1 MPSESEVPHFDGP
14 WREGRRV
21 YFAADTAVV
30 LTAGADPFRI
40 ALGLHPETIDRLLSQ
55 VLSIQPVG
63 RLLDVGGGRFPG
75 PPPRREAAGSGGGS
89 GQAGKWRL
97 VRWVVC
103 RDVGGPSSLCAKYT
117 MAGALEGEDEGMA
130 E

>member
-1 MPSESEVPHFDGP
+1 MPSESDVPRFDGP
-14 WREGRRV
+14 WREGRRL

-40 ALGLHPETIDRLLSQ
+40 ALGLHPETVDRLLSQ

-63 RLLDVGGGRFPG
+63 RLPDVGGRRFPG
-75 PPPRREAAGSGGGS
+75 PPPRRVADGSGDGS
-89 GQAGKWRL
+89 GRAGKRRMVPRV
-97 VRWVVC
+97 VR
-103 RDVGGPSSLCAKYT
+103 RDVGGPSSLRAPST
-117 MAGALEGEDEGMA
+117 SAGASEGGDEGMA

>member
-1 MPSESEVPHFDGP
+1 MPSDSEVPRFDGP

-40 ALGLHPETIDRLLSQ
+40 ALGLHPEMVDRLLSQ
-55 VLSIQPVG
+55 VLSIQLVG
-63 RLLDVGGGRFPG
+63 RLPDVGGQRFPG
-75 PPPRREAAGSGGGS
+75 LPPCREAGASGGGS
-89 GQAGKWRL
+89 GRAGKRRL
-97 VRWVVC
+97 VPRVVR
-103 RDVGGPSSLCAKYT
+103 RDVGGPSSLRAPST
-117 MAGALEGEDEGMA
+117 SAGASEGGDEGMA

>member
-1 MPSESEVPHFDGP
+1 MPSDSEVPRFDGP

-40 ALGLHPETIDRLLSQ
+40 ALGLHPETVDRLLLQ

-63 RLLDVGGGRFPG
+63 RLPDVGGQRFPG
-75 PPPRREAAGSGGGS
+75 PPPRREAGGSGGGS
-89 GQAGKWRL
+89 GRVGKRRL
-97 VRWVVC
+97 VPRVVR
-103 RDVGGPSSLCAKYT
+103 RDVGGPSSLCAPST
-117 MAGALEGEDEGMA
+117 TAGASEGEDAGMA
-130 E
+130 D